1 MMGKDPEGLDLLK
14 VKMEARDKA
23 MQTTKVVNMKGKTL
37 DPNKPITGGTQ
48 EGIETI
54 EIERPFGDNIRDA
67 YGKAGR
73 SREEATEMVEAL
85 NSPGAKSSYQIMEE
99 TLGVRLYGDETFEEL
114 MKIKETGVHP
124 RGEPPIKKADGG
136 RIGFKDGNGVADE
149 DAEKAALGKRVREL
163 MDEGFDFGDAV
174 KEAMKEGYKAGGRVG
189 YSRGK
194 LVLKGIETLF
204 SGAKKN
210 KKLTDDEY
218 QDFVDEVGGADQ
230 LEAYDFDG
238 TAGDAQRILREQKEY
253 MDDMFSEYKAGK
265 LDPTPGELSRG
276 RLKQLQDRLEEME
289 MSGDTRLMSRDDFD
303 ELNFL
308 EKKFRK
314 EDLDIKAQV
323 GRDMTEEEIA
333 ELKALSDMDY
343 AKGGRVG
350 LRYGGDTMGGPND
363 KSNTASD
370 TGPGGGATDTG
381 PSFTGDS
388 IGGSDPVDMGFIG
401 SGPTVNPNLTK
412 KGPNIISAPDSDP
425 RFAGYTPSTFD
436 PGGQNIFQKG
446 FNLVKKAVT
455 NPFTRNIGLAA
466 LGPLGYGKLANQI
479 RTGLMAK
486 GLLDSL
492 GPMTDATIEDE
503 LEAIT
508 TGTDVT
514 GQTTALYKDGGLVT
528 LFTEKR

>member
-1 MMGKDPEGLDLLK
+1 MSKKELIKFGIKGIDAFQDNYKIFFDRLVRGYRSMMGKDPEGLDLLK

-136 RIGFKDGNGVADE
+136 R
-149 DAEKAALGKRVREL
+149 
-163 MDEGFDFGDAV
+163 
-174 KEAMKEGYKAGGRVG
+174 VG

-253 MDDMFSEYKAGK
+253 MDDIFSEYKAGK

-314 EDLDIKAQV
+314 EDFDIKAQV

-343 AKGGRVG
+343 AKGGRVPAAPSQLVSESDIILG
-350 LRYGGDTMGGPND
+350 YRGEGGYQGGRND
-363 KSNTASD
+363 NTASD

-412 KGPNIISAPDSDP
+412 KGPNIISAPDNDP

-436 PGGQNIFQKG
+436 PSRENIFQQG
-446 FNLVKKAVT
+446 FDLVKRAVT

-486 GLLDSL
+486 GLLNSL
-492 GPMTDATIEDE
+492 GPMTDAAIEDE
-503 LEAIT
+503 LESIT